1 MMRPGAILL
10 DTCACIWIMNNE
22 WLRAEAIDAIDD
34 ASDRGEKV
42 FVSPITA
49 LEIGTLAR
57 KRRIQ
62 FAPSPQRWLELLL
75 ARPQIALAQMPAEIL
90 LESAVLP
97 GPIEFDPADRIIA
110 ATAREY
116 GFTVMTRDRSL
127 LDYGREG
134 YLSVLEC

>member
-1 MMRPGAILL
+1 MKRGAILL
-10 DTCACIWIMNNE
+10 DTCACIWIMNDE
-22 WLRAEAIDAIDD
+22 WMRAEAVEAVDE

-49 LEIGTLAR
+49 LEIGTSAR
-57 KRRIQ
+57 KRR
-62 FAPSPQRWLELLL
+62 FRSPHAPQRWLELLL
-75 ARPQIALAQMPAEIL
+75 ARPQIALAQMSAELL
-90 LESAVLP
+90 LESAFLP
-97 GPIEFDPADRIIA
+97 GLIETDPADRIIA
-110 ATAREY
+110 ATARQY